1 MNEQLTPTYQ
11 QSLTAFAEWLGILGY
26 AETTQDGI
34 PERLAEFLKWLE
46 QKQITSIHQID
57 QFHIDTFLAKQET
70 RPNKRRGGGL
80 SASYLNK
87 YIQALK
93 LWNSF
98 LAQTNTAHLELSLD
112 YYEANPELPTVLT
125 EKEISQLYQACEED
139 IYGLRDRAILG
150 LYYGCGLRRSEGVA
164 VDVPDV
170 QFSRGLLYVRAGK
183 GNKER
188 YVPLAAKVAEDL
200 RWYLIE
206 ARPKLL
212 KSAQSPSLL
221 ISQRNRRPH
230 SQTMALR
237 LAGLVESTGIA
248 KPVGLHSLRHSI
260 ATHLLRNGMPLAE
273 IQRFLGHS
281 SLESTQIYT
290 HLREEVYP
298 KGIPSGES
306 TQIYTH
312 LQEELEHEV

>member
-1 MNEQLTPTYQ
+1 MNELIPTYK
-11 QSLTAFAEWLGILGY
+11 QSLNAFTEWLGILGY
-26 AETTQDGI
+26 AEATQKGV
-34 PERLAEFLKWLE
+34 PERLKETLLWLTEKGIE
-46 QKQITSIHQID
+46 QVHHID
-57 QFHIDTFLAKQET
+57 QAHIETFLHEQET

-98 LAQTNTAHLELSLD
+98 LAQTNMAHLELSLE

-125 EKEISQLYQACEED
+125 EPEITQLYRACTED
-139 IYGLRDRAILG
+139 EFGLRDRAILG

-170 QFSRGLLYVRAGK
+170 QFSRGLLYVRKGK

-188 YVPLAAKVAEDL
+188 YVPLADQVAEDL

-212 KSAQSPSLL
+212 KEKTCSSLL
-221 ISQRNRRPH
+221 ISYRSGRPQGQ
-230 SQTMALR
+230 SLALR
-237 LAGLVESTGIA
+237 LAGLVEQAGIP

-260 ATHLLRNGMPLAE
+260 ATHLLRNGMPLPE
-273 IQRFLGHS
+273 IQRFLGHA
-281 SLESTQIYT
+281 SL
-290 HLREEVYP
+290 
-298 KGIPSGES
+298 ES

-312 LQEELEHEV
+312 LQEELAHEV

>member
-1 MNEQLTPTYQ
+1 MKELIPIYK
-11 QSLTAFAEWLGILGY
+11 QSLQAFTEWLGILGY
-26 AETTQDGI
+26 AETTQHGI
-34 PERLAEFLKWLE
+34 PERLAECLNWLTE
-46 QKQITSIHQID
+46 KGIHSIHQID
-57 QFHIDTFLAKQET
+57 QHHIETFLKRQET

-87 YIQALK
+87 YVQALK

-98 LAQTNTAHLELSLD
+98 LAQTNTAHLELTLD
-112 YYEANPELPTVLT
+112 YYEANSELPTVLT
-125 EKEISQLYQACEED
+125 ESEIKQLYNACTED
-139 IYGLRDRAILG
+139 EYGLRDRAMLG

-188 YVPLAAKVAEDL
+188 YVPLAGQVAEDL

-212 KSAQSPSLL
+212 KSHKSPSLL
-221 ISQRNRRPH
+221 ISYRSGRPQGQ
-230 SQTMALR
+230 SVALR
-237 LAGLVESTGIA
+237 LAGLVEKAGIA
-248 KPVGLHSLRHSI
+248 KPIGLHSLRHSI
-260 ATHLLRNGMPLAE
+260 ATHLLRNGMPLPE

-290 HLREEVYP
+290 HLKEEV
-298 KGIPSGES
+298 
-306 TQIYTH
+306 
-312 LQEELEHEV
+312 EHEL

>member
-1 MNEQLTPTYQ
+1 MNKELTPTYQ
-11 QSLTAFAEWLGILGY
+11 QSLTAFTEWLGILGY
-26 AETTQDGI
+26 SESTQHDA
-34 PERLAEFLKWLE
+34 PARLKEALHWLE
-46 QKQITSIHQID
+46 QREIKQLYQIE
-57 QFHIDTFLAKQET
+57 QEHINAFLNQQET

-87 YIQALK
+87 YIQTLK
-93 LWNSF
+93 LWSSF
-98 LAQTNTAHLELSLD
+98 LAQTNTAHLELTLD

-125 EKEISQLYQACEED
+125 EKEITQLYKACSDDE
-139 IYGLRDRAILG
+139 YGLRDRAILG

-170 QFSRGLLYVRAGK
+170 QFSKGLLYVRSGK

-188 YVPLAAKVAEDL
+188 YVPLAGQVAEDL

-212 KSAQSPSLL
+212 KSYKSPSLL
-221 ISQRNRRPH
+221 ISQRSRRPQGQ
-230 SQTMALR
+230 SVALR
-237 LAGLVESTGIA
+237 LAGLVEKAGIP
-248 KPVGLHSLRHSI
+248 KPIGLHSLRHSI
-260 ATHLLRNGMPLAE
+260 ATHLLRNGMPLPE

-290 HLREEVYP
+290 HL
-298 KGIPSGES
+298 K
-306 TQIYTH
+306 
-312 LQEELEHEV
+312 EELEHDL

>member
-1 MNEQLTPTYQ
+1 MKELNSIFEQTLK
-11 QSLTAFAEWLGILGY
+11 AFTDWLGILGY
-26 AETTQDGI
+26 AEATQKGI
-34 PERLAEFLKWLE
+34 PERLKETFFWLQE
-46 QKQITSIHQID
+46 KDIHSIHQIS
-57 QFHIDTFLAKQET
+57 QTHIEMFLTEQET

-98 LAQTNTAHLELSLD
+98 LAQTGAAHLELSLE

-125 EKEISQLYQACEED
+125 EAEIKQLHQACTED
-139 IYGLRDRAILG
+139 EFGLRDRAILG

-188 YVPLAAKVAEDL
+188 YVPLAGQVAEDL

-212 KSAQSPSLL
+212 KTHTSPSLL

-237 LAGLVESTGIA
+237 LAGLVKTAGI
-248 KPVGLHSLRHSI
+248 PNQVGLHSLRHSI
-260 ATHLLRNGMPLAE
+260 ATHLLRNGMPLVE

-290 HLREEVYP
+290 HL
-298 KGIPSGES
+298 
-306 TQIYTH
+306 
-312 LQEELEHEV
+312 QEEIDHEL